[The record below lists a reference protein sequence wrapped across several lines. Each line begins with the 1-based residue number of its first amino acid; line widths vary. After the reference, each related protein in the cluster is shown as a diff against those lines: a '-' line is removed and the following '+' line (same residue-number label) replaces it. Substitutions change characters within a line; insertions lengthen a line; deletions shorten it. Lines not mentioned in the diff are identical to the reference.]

1 MNSSP
6 LRIRPIRT
14 SITMFAVSASLVVAS
29 CGSDDT
35 GASDPGGSQP
45 TLTVLAAF
53 YPLGEAA
60 RGVGGD
66 LVSVTDLTPPG
77 QGPHDLELQPAQ
89 MGAFEAA
96 DVAIY
101 LGRGF
106 QPQVEAALADSPAGV
121 TRLDLLDS
129 VDLLGVDEQL
139 AGTDGEVDGEVL
151 EGDVDPHV
159 WLDPSRMITMVDA
172 ITNTFAEIDPDNA
185 DTYRAN
191 AETYLSDLRGLGGE
205 YRAGLAECRSRV
217 IVTSHRAF
225 GYLADTYGL
234 RQIPIAGISPDVEP
248 DPRTLEAIASEAKAE
263 GVTTIFLESIAP
275 PDLAETVAREIGA
288 ELDLLDPIEGLTQD
302 QLDAGDTYASI
313 MRDNLRRLAAGLEC
327 AG

>member
-1 MNSSP
+1 
-6 LRIRPIRT
+6 
-14 SITMFAVSASLVVAS
+14 
-29 CGSDDT
+29 
-35 GASDPGGSQP
+35 
-45 TLTVLAAF
+45 VLAAF

-66 LVSVTDLTPPG
+66 LVSVIDLTPPG
-77 QGPHDLELQPAQ
+77 QGPHDLELRPAQ
-89 MGAFEAA
+89 MRAFETA

-101 LGRGF
+101 LGRKF
-106 QPQVEAALADSPAGV
+106 QPQVEAALAKSPARV

-139 AGTDGEVDGEVL
+139 AGTKGEVDGEVL

-159 WLDPSRMITMVDA
+159 WLDPSRMITMADA
-172 ITNTFAEIDPDNA
+172 ITNTFVKIDPDKA

-191 AETYLSDLRGLGGE
+191 AAKYLADLRGLDGE
-205 YRAGLAECRSRV
+205 YRVGLAKCRSRA

-248 DPRTLEAIASEAKAE
+248 DPRTLAAIAAEARAE
-263 GVTTIFLESIAP
+263 GVTTIFLESIAS
-275 PDLAETVAREIGA
+275 PDLAKTVAREIGA
-288 ELDLLDPIEGLTQD
+288 KLDLLDPIEGLTRD

-313 MRDNLRRLAAGLEC
+313 MRDNLRRLAVGLDC
-327 AG
+327 AR